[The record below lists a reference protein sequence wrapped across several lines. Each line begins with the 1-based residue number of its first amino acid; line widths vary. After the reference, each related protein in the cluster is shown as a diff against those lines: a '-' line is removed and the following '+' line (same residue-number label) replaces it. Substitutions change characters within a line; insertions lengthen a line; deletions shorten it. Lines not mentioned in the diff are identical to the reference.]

1 MRQKNRIRILLFSL
15 IGVLLLSSLSSCHG
29 HKGTEQNETGEH
41 TEYHEPTEQELWAE
55 KFALS
60 NVTIKCRSNKKVL
73 AEYLVKDGLVRFTL
87 SGRDPVWCSPASGLE
102 RINYAD
108 HYEAFTL
115 LENGS
120 YYAKELPLLLHD
132 GATTFFD
139 VTVTF
144 EHTRIQKISYREG
157 SADAAEQVYSFS
169 DWNETEVTVPDWAAY
184 EMALYDALAMK
195 HFQNFS
201 LEETRA
207 STDTVSKAL
216 ERYDGYLRFTRIDS
230 AGNFERVDE
239 DLRVNRNYVKEGI
252 SDTRKLLRRLN
263 CAKLTY
269 NVLTG
274 VYTYSEILE
283 TANSDGGKTRIKNLS
298 FTLKDG
304 RLSSLAYDEEIYRKT
319 GVMKSKT
326 HCEALFSDYGT
337 TKIETEPME
346 ESLHQ
351 SVFDELSR
359 KVNRRVRFYEKLNGQ
374 VTDTEITIYK
384 NGTYDIISDGREWV
398 TLLGQTAPV
407 EAVRPIEDLLDY
419 LKSLDPADFVKTSKT
434 GLLDT
439 YAYKLPSTY
448 AGEVT
453 DSFEV
458 MFGTDDHIL
467 IQWNSPAGIVKL
479 EIYSPS

>member
-1 MRQKNRIRILLFSL
+1 MKKHVRLLLFFV
-15 IGVLLLSSLSSCHG
+15 IVAMLLAVFSSCR
-29 HKGTEQNETGEH
+29 KPEREPESTEPRA
-41 TEYHEPTEQELWAE
+41 PTEAELWAE
-55 KFALS
+55 KFAFS
-60 NVTIKCRSNKKVL
+60 NVSIKCRSEKKTL
-73 AEYLVKDGLVRFTL
+73 AEYRVRDGVVRHSPRNEPTVWRSLSVLDVINYSNHYESFSKTEEGGFFAEALTL
-87 SGRDPVWCSPASGLE
+87 SLHEGEETIWNVTVTLE
-102 RINYAD
+102 EDRIREITYTEEQAD
-108 HYEAFTL
+108 
-115 LENGS
+115 S
-120 YYAKELPLLLHD
+120 PLLSY
-132 GATTFFD
+132 TFFD
-139 VTVTF
+139 WGT
-144 EHTRIQKISYREG
+144 
-157 SADAAEQVYSFS
+157 
-169 DWNETEVTVPDWAAY
+169 TEITPPDWAAY

-201 LEETRA
+201 LEETRT

-230 AGNFERVDE
+230 AGNFERADE
-239 DLRVNRNYVKEGI
+239 DLRVNRNLVEEGI
-252 SDTRKLLRRLN
+252 SDTRKLLRRLD

-269 NVLTG
+269 NAPTG

-304 RLSSLAYDEEIYRKT
+304 RLSSLSYDEEIYRKT

-326 HCEALFSDYGT
+326 HCEALFFDYGT

-398 TLLGQTAPV
+398 TLLGQTTPV

-467 IQWNSPAGIVKL
+467 IQWNSPSGIVKL